1 MLLGRRFWFAIS
13 LAVLSF
19 AAFAGEG
26 GGLDYNLVQ
35 ISADAQADVPNDQ
48 LEVLLS
54 VEHESR
60 DAAALPPLVNADM
73 RWALDLAR
81 KRNAVKS
88 ETREYTT
95 QPQYASGR
103 IVGWRAQQQLYLES
117 TDFGELTAL
126 VTALQEKLQVK
137 SMRFLPRRETRLEVE
152 NALTRKALQ
161 AFAAKASLVAD
172 TMGAAGYEV
181 VEISVNGQPQPYP
194 VRARNME
201 VMAMAAADAPTP
213 VAVEGGSAT
222 LTVSVSGR
230 IQLR

>member
-1 MLLGRRFWFAIS
+1 MLPGLRFWCVIS
-13 LAVLSF
+13 LAMLPI
-19 AAFAGEG
+19 ALFAGEG

-35 ISADAQADVPNDQ
+35 LSADAQAEVPNDQ
-48 LEVLLS
+48 MEVLVS

-60 DAAALPPLVNADM
+60 DAAALPALVNADM

-81 KRNAVKS
+81 KRSAVKS

-103 IVGWRAQQQLYLES
+103 IVGWRAQQQLHLES
-117 TDFGELTAL
+117 NDFGELTAL

-137 SMRFLPRRETRLEVE
+137 SMRFLPRRETRVEVE
-152 NALTRKALQ
+152 NELTRKALQ
-161 AFAAKASLVAD
+161 AFAAKAMLVAE
-172 TMGAAGYEV
+172 TMGAARYEV
-181 VEISVNGQPQPYP
+181 VEIAVNGQPQPYP
-194 VRARNME
+194 VRARGME
-201 VMAMAAADAPTP
+201 VMAMAAADAPVP
-213 VAVEGGSAT
+213 VAVEAGSET